1 MLSGGGGGIR
11 VPGVT
16 PPRLVSAARVHAA
29 LRELPVRSL
38 QAATGGATILVLAP
52 HPDDE
57 TLGCGGLIA
66 QAAASGQGV
75 HVLVLTDGTGSHPDS
90 AAYPAPRLRR
100 VREGESREAARV
112 LGLAPERVAFLG
124 LRDTRAPKAGP
135 AAERAAAAI
144 AAHAVQ
150 CGARVFFSAWRHDP
164 HGDHLAGS
172 ILARRAAAL
181 TGAALFE
188 YPVWGWT
195 LPGRRLLPADPI
207 SGFRLDISAQV
218 AAKRR
223 AIACHRSQ
231 LGQVITD
238 DPGGFTMAPG
248 FVDLFTSPVETF
260 VAVGG

>member
-11 VPGVT
+11 APGVS

-29 LRELPVRSL
+29 LRELPVRPL
-38 QAATGGATILVLAP
+38 AAVTGGAALLVLAP

-57 TLGCGGLIA
+57 TLGCGGLMA
-66 QAAASGQGV
+66 QAAAAGQSV
-75 HVLVLTDGTGSHPDS
+75 HVLVLTDGTGSHPNS

-100 VREGESREAARV
+100 LREGESREAARV
-112 LGLAPERVAFLG
+112 LGVGPDRVAFLG

-144 AAHAVQ
+144 AAHVAR
-150 CGARVFFSAWRHDP
+150 CGARMVFSAWRYDP
-164 HGDHLAGS
+164 HGDHLACS

-181 TGAALFE
+181 AGVPLFE

-248 FVDLFTSPVETF
+248 FVDVFTSPVETF
-260 VAVGG
+260 VAVGE